1 MKHVDSL
8 EKADAATKKT
18 DEILFG
24 RTGQI
29 NTGKNE
35 KVYAKVVSNGSNS
48 AYYIKTYNNELFDPL
63 GIYAKREHM
72 LDTKFSRVEKPTF
85 DFYMVYLKTNKSIYF
100 TKAQR
105 GFTNS

>member
-1 MKHVDSL
+1 MKRVNSL
-8 EKADAATKKT
+8 EQADAATPQSE
-18 DEILFG
+18 EILFG

-35 KVYAKVVSNGSNS
+35 KVYAKVVSNESVP

-63 GIYAKREHM
+63 GTYAKRENM
-72 LDTKFSRVEKPTF
+72 LETKFKRVDKKTF
-85 DFYMVYLKTNKSIYF
+85 DFYMVYLSTNKSIYF

-105 GFTNS
+105 GLTNS

>member
-1 MKHVDSL
+1 MEKVDSL
-8 EKADAATKKT
+8 EKADAATPQT
-18 DEILFG
+18 EETLYG

-35 KVYAKVVSNGSNS
+35 KVYAKVVSNHGVP

-63 GIYAKREHM
+63 GTYAKREYV
-72 LDTKFSRVEKPTF
+72 LETKFRRVDKNTF
-85 DFYMVYLKTNKSIYF
+85 DFYMVYLATNKSIYF

-105 GFTNS
+105 GASNS